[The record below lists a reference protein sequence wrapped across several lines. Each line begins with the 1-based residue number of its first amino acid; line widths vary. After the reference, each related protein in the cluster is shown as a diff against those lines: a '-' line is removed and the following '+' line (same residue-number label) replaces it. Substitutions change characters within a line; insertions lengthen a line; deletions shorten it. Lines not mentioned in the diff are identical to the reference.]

1 MRRTKIHMQ
10 LIAASFLLVSV
21 GYALNDASTPA
32 GGAKATST
40 PETRGIEMSQT
51 SSVVQRGVERGL
63 QLSLEKALD
72 LIARPRPGGGGGGA
86 RSAAGIGGGG
96 GRPAGGGRGDGQSRS
111 RMKGNIRQMMD
122 SGS

>member
-1 MRRTKIHMQ
+1 MRRTKTYVQ
-10 LIAASFLLVSV
+10 LIAASLLLASA
-21 GYALNDASTPA
+21 GYALNDGNFPA

-40 PETRGIEMSQT
+40 PETRGVEMSQT
-51 SSVVQRGVERGL
+51 SSVVHKGVERGL

-96 GRPAGGGRGDGQSRS
+96 GRPAGGGRGDGKTRT
-111 RMKGNIRQMMD
+111 RMKGNVRQMMD